1 MLAALYKDERTQNL
15 DTYNM
20 LSKTFYGQVIRK
32 EEADKFRKKLQS
44 HHEATTSDGTTV

>member
-1 MLAALYKDERTQNL
+1 MLAALYKDERTQSL

-32 EEADKFRKKLQS
+32 EEADKFKSKLQP
-44 HHEATTSDGTTV
+44 HHEATTADGTTV